1 MVKKKRIALLL
12 SGFLLA
18 GVAVTGVR
26 SAMAYLTD
34 YNSVV
39 NTFKEGNNTTNIDE
53 NFPSPTPIP
62 PGGSQTIAKLVQ
74 ITNDNSDGNSV
85 PCYVRAKVYYSTSDM
100 GNYTIQGMGSKWVLG
115 TDDYYYYTDVLEP
128 GKTTEPF
135 MKSVK
140 IDGSTVETNL
150 TTEIKNFDINVYE
163 ESYQAKDPD
172 TQELMT
178 WQQAWSKALNKT
190 VTAK

>member
-1 MVKKKRIALLL
+1 MAKKKRIAFLL

-18 GVAVTGVR
+18 GAAVTGIG
-26 SAMAYLTD
+26 SAIAYLTD
-34 YNSVV
+34 YNSVI

-53 NFPSPTPIP
+53 RFPSPTPIH
-62 PGGSQTIAKLVQ
+62 PGSNQTIEKLVQ

-100 GNYTIQGMGSKWVLG
+100 GTYTIQGMSSKWVLG
-115 TDDYYYYTDVLEP
+115 TDDYYYYTDVLDP
-128 GKTTEPF
+128 GKKTEAF

-140 IDGSTVETNL
+140 IDGSAANTNL
-150 TTEIKNFDINVYE
+150 TTELKGFDINVYE

-172 TQELMT
+172 TQQLMT
-178 WQQAWSKALNKT
+178 WQQAWSKALNKA